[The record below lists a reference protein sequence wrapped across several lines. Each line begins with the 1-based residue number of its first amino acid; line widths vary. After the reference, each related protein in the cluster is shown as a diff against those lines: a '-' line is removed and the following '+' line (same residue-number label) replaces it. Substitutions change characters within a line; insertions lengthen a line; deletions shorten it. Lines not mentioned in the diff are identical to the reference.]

1 MKKIIIFIAALLM
14 LAGCGTPTKDKKES
28 GKTTIATTI
37 FPEYDWVKEII
48 KGAEGIEVKL
58 LMKNGTDLHNYQPS
72 ADDVIEIIN
81 SDLFIYVGG
90 ESDEWVN
97 DVLDESKNKAI
108 NLLDV
113 LGEKAKEEE
122 VIEGMQAEEEDEEE
136 SEYDEH
142 VWLSINNAVIFVN
155 EICKRLT
162 DIDQSNAEIYRNNVE
177 SYIQK
182 LEDLN
187 KKYLDTTTRLTDK
200 TLIFADRY
208 PFRYLLE
215 DYGLSYYAAFAG
227 CSAETE
233 ASFET
238 IAFLSEKVNEL
249 NVNKIY
255 IIDGSDGKIA
265 KAVIENSGNKE
276 CRITE
281 LNSIQSVGQKEI
293 NEGISYLSI
302 MEENLQALME

>member
-1 MKKIIIFIAALLM
+1 M

-182 LEDLN
+182 AGFKRDVDYFKEMYIHEIEQKWNVDLSAISN
-187 KKYLDTTTRLTDK
+187 QGKMEKRFDFVIKTYL
-200 TLIFADRY
+200 
-208 PFRYLLE
+208 
-215 DYGLSYYAAFAG
+215 
-227 CSAETE
+227 
-233 ASFET
+233 
-238 IAFLSEKVNEL
+238 
-249 NVNKIY
+249 
-255 IIDGSDGKIA
+255 
-265 KAVIENSGNKE
+265 
-276 CRITE
+276 
-281 LNSIQSVGQKEI
+281 
-293 NEGISYLSI
+293 
-302 MEENLQALME
+302 